1 MALKY
6 LKDTEVNISNVNI
19 RDNSW
24 NPNFPY
30 YSFHSD
36 VLFKVA
42 DFLHL
47 ELSRPTEQVPT
58 RYLNNHQDSNSV
70 IDLMFLR
77 PESLEHDNHTIH
89 SDWRLTLY
97 YALFTIDISIFEE
110 HIQTRKRM
118 LVKNS
123 KEEEFFI

>member
-47 ELSRPTEQVPT
+47 ELSRPIEQVST
-58 RYLNNHQDSNSV
+58 RYSNNYQDSNSV
-70 IDLMFLR
+70 IDLIFLR
-77 PESLEHDNHTIH
+77 LESLEHNNYTIH
-89 SDWRLTLY
+89 PD
-97 YALFTIDISIFEE
+97 
-110 HIQTRKRM
+110 
-118 LVKNS
+118 
-123 KEEEFFI
+123 